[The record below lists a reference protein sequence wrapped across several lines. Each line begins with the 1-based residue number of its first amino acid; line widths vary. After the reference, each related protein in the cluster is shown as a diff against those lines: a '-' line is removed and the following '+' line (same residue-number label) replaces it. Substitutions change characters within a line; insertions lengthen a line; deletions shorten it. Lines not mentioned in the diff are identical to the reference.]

1 MFCACLLCT
10 LLWPCDDAVV
20 LQSVPGRR
28 VYVGSLD
35 YTVNEAIIR
44 QLFSPFGTIL
54 SVDMPIDPA
63 YVICTVSL
71 CHLAH
76 APAVV

>member
-1 MFCACLLCT
+1 MM
-10 LLWPCDDAVV
+10 LWSPPV
-20 LQSVPGRR
+20 LFPSQSVPGRR

-63 YVICTVSL
+63 YVLSAFNL
-71 CHLAH
+71 CH
-76 APAVV
+76 P

>member
-1 MFCACLLCT
+1 MPSVHRCFAFASC
-10 LLWPCDDAVV
+10 V
-20 LQSVPGRR
+20 LRHSYQSVPGRR

-35 YTVNEAIIR
+35 YTVNETIIR

-63 YVICTVSL
+63 YVPRL
-71 CHLAH
+71 CSA
-76 APAVV
+76 AGVPPERG